1 MVTKPYL
8 VRQRL
13 YHVMHLFSPRIGY
26 PTTGTLFTGEL
37 HAAVGGRSSVVAVSW
52 VWGRKEDRLAPLDL

>member
-37 HAAVGGRSSVVAVSW
+37 HAAVGGAFLRRCRELGVGSK
-52 VWGRKEDRLAPLDL
+52 GG